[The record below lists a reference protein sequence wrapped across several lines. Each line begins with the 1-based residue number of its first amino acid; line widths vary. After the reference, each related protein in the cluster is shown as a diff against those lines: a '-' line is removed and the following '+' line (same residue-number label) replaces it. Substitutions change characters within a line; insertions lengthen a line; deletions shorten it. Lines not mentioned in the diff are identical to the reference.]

1 MSFIESANL
10 VSAYFLRISIGI
22 MGKNMKLISFEKNHL
37 IYIDKF
43 YIHIFYRF
51 CGFGIFSRYFLK
63 ISTSMGKDVTLISF
77 EMPVN
82 LSR

>member
-1 MSFIESANL
+1 MSFIESLNL
-10 VSAYFLRISIGI
+10 ESAYFLRISIGI
-22 MGKNMKLISFEKNHL
+22 MGKNMTLICSEKNYL

-51 CGFGIFSRYFLK
+51 CGIFSRYFLK